1 MSANDFASLDHPN
14 ISINSFYPRRNW
26 IPVPPGAVAH
36 MITVENGV
44 SLSCRF
50 FPSGATNPAIL
61 FFYGNGETA
70 VDYDDIAPFY
80 NQIGV
85 NFFIADYRGYGA
97 SGGSPTYGSML
108 SDAHKV
114 LVELQT
120 ILSAGGYSGPVY
132 VMGRSMGRHSA
143 FELGARTSHL
153 IKGMIIESGRPNLG
167 QFLHG
172 LEPALATKL
181 EATHLDKVR
190 SVQLPVLV
198 IHGEEDSLAPVQQ
211 AVDMYHDFV
220 STNKRVLTIPGAGY
234 NDLLHRGLREYF
246 EAIRSFVA
254 GNSTQ

>member
-1 MSANDFASLDHPN
+1 MSASDFSPLDHPN
-14 ISINSFYPRRNW
+14 ISNNSFYPRRNW

-36 MITVENGV
+36 MITVEDGV
-44 SLSCRF
+44 TLSCRF
-50 FPSGATNPAIL
+50 FPSGATSPTIL

-80 NQIGV
+80 VQIGV

-97 SGGSPTYGSML
+97 SGGSPTYSSML

-114 LVELQT
+114 VVELQT
-120 ILSAGGYSGPVY
+120 ILSDGGYSGPVY

-143 FELGARTSHL
+143 FELGARTPDMV
-153 IKGMIIESGRPNLG
+153 KGMIIESGRPTLG

-172 LEPALATKL
+172 LEPVLASKL
-181 EATHLDKVR
+181 EATHRNKVR

-220 STNKRVLTIPGAGY
+220 SPGKRLLTIPGAGH
-234 NDLLHRGLREYF
+234 NDLLNLGRREYF
-246 EAIRSFVA
+246 EAIRGFVA
-254 GNSTQ
+254 GDSAQ